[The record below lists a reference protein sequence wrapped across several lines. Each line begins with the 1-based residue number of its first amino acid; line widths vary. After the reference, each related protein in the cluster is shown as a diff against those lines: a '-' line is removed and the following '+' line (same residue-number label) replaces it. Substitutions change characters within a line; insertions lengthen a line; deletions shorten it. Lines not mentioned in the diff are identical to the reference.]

1 MDFLSFFEIHVKPVS
16 VFCDC
21 LIAAQ
26 WNQVRELID
35 FVTELLSAGAQV
47 WESSVTKWALQHR
60 MVRAGRHD

>member
-1 MDFLSFFEIHVKPVS
+1 MDFLSFFEMHVKPVS

-26 WNQVRELID
+26 LESDSRLME

-47 WESSVTKWALQHR
+47 
-60 MVRAGRHD
+60 